1 MLKRYTTKSKEEKAA
16 TKGGKK
22 KGKDSTV
29 KTDLNKDIFGGKTG
43 EGFDEF
49 DDFMWK

>member
-29 KTDLNKDIFGGKTG
+29 KTDLNKEKLFC
-43 EGFDEF
+43 
-49 DDFMWK
+49 